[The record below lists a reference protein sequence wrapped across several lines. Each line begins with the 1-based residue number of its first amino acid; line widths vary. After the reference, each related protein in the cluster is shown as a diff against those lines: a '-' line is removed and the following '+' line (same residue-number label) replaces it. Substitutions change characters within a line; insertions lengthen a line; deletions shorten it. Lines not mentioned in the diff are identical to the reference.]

1 MTEYTSET
9 PLPTLTKIYKA
20 RKKGK
25 YYDHIFTF
33 DIETTSL
40 FDIEGELKPF
50 DYSLPPDYYR
60 GRDKRAL
67 PYIWQAGIDDHYYFC
82 RDFHTFGDFLL
93 RIHDDD
99 TAIIFY
105 VHNLS
110 FETEYL
116 FSIIKARGWH
126 ITEMIAR
133 GLRKVVT
140 FKIEELNIY
149 FRCSYALTNLS
160 LEKSGKYYNCDSVK
174 LVGDLDYNQAR
185 SPKTKLEPQEL
196 AYCEADIRVMYEFLG
211 GYFLDKYKHVVSI
224 PLTQTGEVRKE
235 INGELPYYYHVD
247 VWDKI
252 PDVDVY
258 MANQCAF
265 MGGIAHGNH
274 IRSGKIYER
283 VPTKDRAS
291 SYPTVLATSNHL
303 PIGHWFTLRP
313 SEEAEFKK
321 VYCLLYH
328 VKLWNIKSRYFN
340 HYLPFSKCVDSYA
353 CRCDNGRI
361 MSGTVEIFLTDVD
374 FEIVKRCYKI
384 EQIDIIDLWACRAGR
399 LNTDMVKFILDM
411 YERKTTL
418 KNVPGMEAIY
428 AKAKQCINAL
438 FGIACYNPMKQ
449 NYVFDL
455 YSDKIWDPGK
465 YTPEFMNEKLAE
477 MKKSYSVLFPYSI
490 GVWTT
495 AHARAALWDAVT
507 GNYGKTPGYDGDRYM
522 DRDVIYYDTDSC
534 KYLYPDKHDYLFE
547 IINKKQHDANVAA
560 AAYHNIPIEKF
571 IPKDPDGVTHEL
583 GLFEH
588 EGVYDRFKTLG
599 AKKYAYEEDGEVHI
613 TVAGVPKSAAVC
625 LKSLEDFK
633 KGLRFP
639 YQWKD
644 EKGVARGKLAM
655 YYDDEQE
662 PFTFVDKDGEPYE
675 CTDIDHAIIAQPT
688 VYELGLT
695 LEYEA
700 LIELANSNHYY

>member
-1 MTEYTSET
+1 MTLYDENT
-9 PLPTLTKIYKA
+9 PLPELNKVYKA
-20 RKKGK
+20 KKKGRF
-25 YYDHIFTF
+25 YDHIFTF

-50 DYSLPPDYYR
+50 DYSLKPDYYR

-67 PYIWQAGIDDHYYFC
+67 PYIWQAGIDNHYYYC

-110 FETEYL
+110 YETEFL
-116 FSIIKARGWH
+116 LSIIKARGWH

-160 LEKSGKYYNCDSVK
+160 LEKSGKYYKCDSVK
-174 LVGDLDYNQAR
+174 LVGSLDYNQAR
-185 SPKTKLEPQEL
+185 SPLTPLTSQEL
-196 AYCEADIRVMYEFLG
+196 AYCEADLRVMAEFLG
-211 GYFLDKYKHVVSI
+211 GHFLTKYKHVVSI

-252 PDVDVY
+252 PEVEIY

-265 MGGIAHGNH
+265 MGGIAHANYT
-274 IRSGKIYER
+274 RSGKIWTG
-283 VPTKDRAS
+283 VPSKDRAS
-291 SYPTVLATSNHL
+291 SYPTELATSNHM
-303 PIGHWFTLRP
+303 PIGRWFSIRP
-313 SEEAEFKK
+313 YEEAEFKK
-321 VYCLLYH
+321 DYCLLYH
-328 VKLWNIKSRYFN
+328 VKLWNINSRYFN
-340 HYLPFSKCVDSYA
+340 HYLPFSKCVDSYG

-361 MSGTVEIFLTDVD
+361 MSGTVEIFLTDID
-374 FEIVKRCYKI
+374 YEIVKKCYNI

-418 KNVPGMEAIY
+418 KNVEGMEAIY
-428 AKAKQCINAL
+428 AKAKQCVNSL

-455 YSDKIWDPGK
+455 DAPDIWKTGELTKD
-465 YTPEFMNEKLAE
+465 FLNEKLAE
-477 MKKSYSVLFPYSI
+477 MKKSYSILFPYSV

-495 AHARAALWDAVT
+495 AGARAALWECVT
-507 GNYGKTPGYDGDRYM
+507 GNYGKTSGSCGDPTM
-522 DRDVIYYDTDSC
+522 DKDVIYYDTDSC
-534 KYLYPDKHDYLFE
+534 KYLHPEKHEKIFE
-547 IINKKQHDANVAA
+547 EVNRKQHERNLAA

-571 IPKDPDGVTHEL
+571 IPKDPDGV
-583 GLFEH
+583 EH
-588 EGVYDRFKTLG
+588 EIGMFEYEETYERFKTLG
-599 AKKYAYEEDGEVHI
+599 AKKYAYEEGGKVYI

-625 LKSLEDFK
+625 IKSLEDFK
-633 KGLRFP
+633 KHLKFP
-639 YQWKD
+639 YQWED
-644 EKGVARGKLAM
+644 EKGVKRGKLAM
-655 YYDDEQE
+655 FYDDEQE
-662 PFTFVDKDGEPYE
+662 PFSFIDKDGVPYE

-688 VYELGLT
+688 VYELGVT

-700 LIELANSNHYY
+700 LIELVTSNHYY